1 MRYLGL
7 DLGTKTLGVAITDKA
22 NIIASPLKT
31 IHFNFEDYGSALE
44 EVIKIANEYGITEL
58 ALGMPL
64 NMNGTKGFATER
76 SLNFKKMLEDSLNL
90 PVTLID
96 ERLTSVQ
103 AHNILSNNGSKEI
116 NHKKVV
122 DAVAAT
128 LILETFLKRKE
139 SSHE

>member
-22 NIIASPLKT
+22 NIIASPLRT
-31 IHFNFEDYGSALE
+31 IHFNFEDYSSALE
-44 EVIKIANEYGITEL
+44 EVIKIVKENNITEL

-64 NMNGTKGFATER
+64 NMNGSKGFASER
-76 SLNFKKMLEDSLNL
+76 SLNFKKMLEEKLNL

-103 AHNILSNNGSKEI
+103 AHNILSDNGNKEI
-116 NHKKVV
+116 NHKKSV

-128 LILETFLKRKE
+128 LILETFLRRKE